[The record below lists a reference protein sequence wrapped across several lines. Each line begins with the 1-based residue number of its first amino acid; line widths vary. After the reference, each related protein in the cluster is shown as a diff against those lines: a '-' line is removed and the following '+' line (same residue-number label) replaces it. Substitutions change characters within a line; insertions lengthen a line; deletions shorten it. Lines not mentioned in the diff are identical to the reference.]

1 METMFVTITG
11 SNHYYGLKPF
21 KVGGILKLVK
31 DKHNHFDSEAIEAK
45 MPYIDT
51 VGFVANS
58 PNTTFKGTYSAG
70 RLYDS
75 IGDYCYARVMFVT
88 HSSVIALVLPD
99 EVGTVCG
106 KMFED
111 EEEEDVNHLAEVD

>member
-11 SNHYYGLKPF
+11 TNHYYGLKPF
-21 KVGGILKLVK
+21 KVGGIVKLVK
-31 DKHNHFDSEAIEAK
+31 DKMNDYDSEAIEVK

-58 PNTTFKGTYSAG
+58 PNTTFKGTCSAG

-75 IGDYCYARVMFVT
+75 IGDYCFARVMFIT
-88 HSSVIALVLPD
+88 HSSVIALVLPK
-99 EVGTVCG
+99 EAGSVCSN
-106 KMFED
+106 MFDSEK
-111 EEEEDVNHLAEVD
+111 ENVIHF

>member
-11 SNHYYGLKPF
+11 TNHYYGFKPF

-45 MPYIDT
+45 MPY
-51 VGFVANS
+51 
-58 PNTTFKGTYSAG
+58 AG

-88 HSSVIALVLPD
+88 HSSVIALVLPE
-99 EVGTVCG
+99 EVGCVCG

-111 EEEEDVNHLAEVD
+111 EEDEDVIHFWWGLWHEK

>member
-11 SNHYYGLKPF
+11 TNHYYGLKPF
-21 KVGGILKLVK
+21 KVGGIVKLVK
-31 DKHNHFDSEAIEAK
+31 DKMNDYDCDAIAVL

-51 VGFVANS
+51 VGYVANS

-70 RLYDS
+70 RIYDS

-99 EVGTVCG
+99 EATSVCG

-111 EEEEDVNHLAEVD
+111 EEDGEDMMHF